1 MKSKKILQMKLSYSS
16 KFFYLIIY
24 LTIFSTFIQAEDA
37 VDIWNKKK
45 IEKSLDVPKKKLEK
59 KTNNNISL
67 KNNLIKK
74 ESLITEISTFQK
86 EEKEMY
92 GLFDPED
99 NDLNLSMWQNTD
111 GKDIKEVF
119 SRINKMKLSST
130 ASDIFSNLI
139 LTFSYPPKKNITEEE
154 FLNLKINWL
163 INNKKDILLK
173 KFLEKNKNFKIKKKL
188 IQYFVDKN
196 IAEANI
202 PKACDN
208 TDFISKEIKDSYL
221 EKFKIY
227 CLIFNDK
234 KNEAQLIYDILKE
247 QDLSDK
253 FFDTKINYLLGINE
267 KKDNKVND
275 NNLLNFYLSSVTVNN
290 FNYEPTESTDK
301 YIWEY
306 INAANLI
313 VLGDYNDQEKI
324 KSLEISANKNSLNK
338 QKIFEIYKKISFDLN
353 QLINAENVYQ
363 SLNEIEGRALIFQKY
378 LLVDKEENK
387 IKLLFLLKDLF
398 KKSNLSN
405 VFYEFMSDE
414 LKKID
419 IKNIPELY
427 VEVVKKNI
435 ISKEEFRLGKIK
447 YDDKVLHRSRIIRFY
462 TEKDTPIQKSQKD
475 LNNVYKKI
483 KRNKDYFFSAKDLV
497 LVESLEKDGLV
508 IPKGINQKETAKKY
522 NIPENLLDLF
532 KNGETGMLLLKF
544 VEIIGQD
551 EVYDLDPE
559 TIYFITNI
567 LNQAK
572 LIKFRNNILITALPL
587 RN

>member
-1 MKSKKILQMKLSYSS
+1 MKSKKILQMKLSHSS
-16 KFFYLIIY
+16 KSFYLIIY
-24 LTIFSTFIQAEDA
+24 LTIFSTFIQAEDT
-37 VDIWNKKK
+37 VDIWNNKK
-45 IEKSLDVPKKKLEK
+45 IEKSLDDQKKKLEK

-67 KNNLIKK
+67 KNNLINK

-86 EEKEMY
+86 EEEELY
-92 GLFDPED
+92 GLFDPEE

-163 INNKKDILLK
+163 ISNKKDILLK

-202 PKACDN
+202 SKACDN

-419 IKNIPELY
+419 SKNIPESY

-522 NIPENLLDLF
+522 NIPGNLLDLF
-532 KNGETGMLLLKF
+532 KNGETGMLILKF

>member
-16 KFFYLIIY
+16 KSFYLIIY
-24 LTIFSTFIQAEDA
+24 LTIFSTFIQAEDT
-37 VDIWNKKK
+37 VDIWNNKK
-45 IEKSLDVPKKKLEK
+45 IEKSLDDQKKKLEK

-67 KNNLIKK
+67 KNNLINK

-86 EEKEMY
+86 EEEELY
-92 GLFDPED
+92 GLFDPEE

-163 INNKKDILLK
+163 ISNKKDILLK

-202 PKACDN
+202 SKACDN

-419 IKNIPELY
+419 SKNIPESY

-522 NIPENLLDLF
+522 NIPGNLLDLF
-532 KNGETGMLLLKF
+532 KNGETGMLILKF

>member
-1 MKSKKILQMKLSYSS
+1 M
-16 KFFYLIIY
+16 
-24 LTIFSTFIQAEDA
+24 
-37 VDIWNKKK
+37 
-45 IEKSLDVPKKKLEK
+45 
-59 KTNNNISL
+59 
-67 KNNLIKK
+67 
-74 ESLITEISTFQK
+74 
-86 EEKEMY
+86 
-92 GLFDPED
+92 
-99 NDLNLSMWQNTD
+99 
-111 GKDIKEVF
+111 
-119 SRINKMKLSST
+119 
-130 ASDIFSNLI
+130 
-139 LTFSYPPKKNITEEE
+139 
-154 FLNLKINWL
+154 
-163 INNKKDILLK
+163 
-173 KFLEKNKNFKIKKKL
+173 
-188 IQYFVDKN
+188 
-196 IAEANI
+196 
-202 PKACDN
+202 
-208 TDFISKEIKDSYL
+208 
-221 EKFKIY
+221 
-227 CLIFNDK
+227 
-234 KNEAQLIYDILKE
+234 
-247 QDLSDK
+247 
-253 FFDTKINYLLGINE
+253 
-267 KKDNKVND
+267 
-275 NNLLNFYLSSVTVNN
+275 
-290 FNYEPTESTDK
+290 
-301 YIWEY
+301 
-306 INAANLI
+306 
-313 VLGDYNDQEKI
+313 
-324 KSLEISANKNSLNK
+324 
-338 QKIFEIYKKISFDLN
+338 
-353 QLINAENVYQ
+353 
-363 SLNEIEGRALIFQKY
+363 
-378 LLVDKEENK
+378 DKEENK

-419 IKNIPELY
+419 SKNIPESY

-522 NIPENLLDLF
+522 NIPGNLLDLF

>member
-1 MKSKKILQMKLSYSS
+1 M
-16 KFFYLIIY
+16 
-24 LTIFSTFIQAEDA
+24 
-37 VDIWNKKK
+37 
-45 IEKSLDVPKKKLEK
+45 
-59 KTNNNISL
+59 
-67 KNNLIKK
+67 
-74 ESLITEISTFQK
+74 
-86 EEKEMY
+86 
-92 GLFDPED
+92 
-99 NDLNLSMWQNTD
+99 
-111 GKDIKEVF
+111 
-119 SRINKMKLSST
+119 
-130 ASDIFSNLI
+130 
-139 LTFSYPPKKNITEEE
+139 
-154 FLNLKINWL
+154 
-163 INNKKDILLK
+163 
-173 KFLEKNKNFKIKKKL
+173 
-188 IQYFVDKN
+188 
-196 IAEANI
+196 
-202 PKACDN
+202 
-208 TDFISKEIKDSYL
+208 
-221 EKFKIY
+221 
-227 CLIFNDK
+227 
-234 KNEAQLIYDILKE
+234 KE

>member
-1 MKSKKILQMKLSYSS
+1 MKLSYSS
-16 KFFYLIIY
+16 KSFYLIIY
-24 LTIFSTFIQAEDA
+24 LTIFSTFIQAEDT
-37 VDIWNKKK
+37 VDIWNNKK
-45 IEKSLDVPKKKLEK
+45 IEKSSDDQKKKLEK

-67 KNNLIKK
+67 KNNLINK

-86 EEKEMY
+86 EEEELY
-92 GLFDPED
+92 GLFDPEE

-163 INNKKDILLK
+163 ISNKKDILLK

-202 PKACDN
+202 SKACDN

-419 IKNIPELY
+419 SKNIPESY

-522 NIPENLLDLF
+522 NIPGNLLDLF
-532 KNGETGMLLLKF
+532 KNGETGMLILKF

>member
-1 MKSKKILQMKLSYSS
+1 MKSKKILQMKLSHSS
-16 KFFYLIIY
+16 KSFYLIIY
-24 LTIFSTFIQAEDA
+24 LTIFSTFIQAEDT
-37 VDIWNKKK
+37 VDIWNNKK
-45 IEKSLDVPKKKLEK
+45 IEKSSDDQKKKLEK

-67 KNNLIKK
+67 KNNLINK

-86 EEKEMY
+86 EEEELY
-92 GLFDPED
+92 GLFDPEE

-163 INNKKDILLK
+163 ISNKKDILLK

-202 PKACDN
+202 SKACDN

-419 IKNIPELY
+419 SKNIPESY

-522 NIPENLLDLF
+522 NIPGNLLDLF
-532 KNGETGMLLLKF
+532 KNGETGMLILKF